1 MSHERRSARKLWSA
15 RLLPHI
21 FILPIASFIPFLL
34 YAMQLSFS
42 SFLMICT
49 FNHYISHMRELHLHD
64 VLVVLI
70 CRGILPT
77 QEVPY
82 SLQYILS
89 FSFFF
94 FLMNLSTSEIN
105 IFLPFFYR
113 FQSHLIN
120 QSFNPSIFSYKYYV
134 ANFFNLH
141 H

>member
-1 MSHERRSARKLWSA
+1 MSHEVSSARKLWFA

-21 FILPIASFIPFLL
+21 FILPIASFIPFLP

-42 SFLMICT
+42 SFLMICCICT

-70 CRGILPT
+70 CREILLA

-82 SLQYILS
+82 SLRYILS
-89 FSFFF
+89 FSF
-94 FLMNLSTSEIN
+94 FLMNLSTSKIN

-113 FQSHLIN
+113 FSSHLIN
-120 QSFNPSIFSYKYYV
+120 PSFNIFI
-134 ANFFNLH
+134 
-141 H
+141 